1 MPFLGLISWLGT
13 DRRVQIIRGGW
24 YCRDILH
31 RICVR
36 DVGRGWWGWWVYS
49 CLVIVAVGDGRDDDD
64 DDDLMPL

>member
-1 MPFLGLISWLGT
+1 M
-13 DRRVQIIRGGW
+13 QIIRGGW

-49 CLVIVAVGDGRDDDD
+49 SLVVVVGVVALAGGRDDD